1 MLYSRPL
8 AALIAQLERL
18 PGIGPK
24 SAQRLAFHLLR
35 QPDEAVEQLADVLV
49 KAKRTTRL
57 CETCQSFSSTE
68 LCEICSDPRRDA
80 ALICVVADPK
90 DVAAFERLNEFRGTY
105 HVLHGQLS
113 PMDGIGPDQL
123 KLKELVMRVAAAKE
137 IILATNPTVEG
148 DATALYIAQ
157 LLRPLGPRITR
168 LAHGIPIGGDLDFAD
183 QATLL
188 SALEHRREM

>member
-35 QPDEAVEQLADVLV
+35 QPDEAVEQLAEVLV
-49 KAKRTTRL
+49 NAKRTTRL

-113 PMDGIGPDQL
+113 PMDGVGPDQL
-123 KLKELVMRVAAAKE
+123 KLKELVMRAEAAKE